1 MKAQKIHQNNYII
14 KQLPTATV
22 YLNKKFEIIHA
33 SDQWANEFESDSIDI
48 LGKNIFD
55 HINIEANNDLKR
67 ILNGC
72 LKGKATQFNTEWH
85 SSDDDASKW
94 FEWSTAPW
102 YDDNENII
110 GAIVQIQNIT
120 LHVQVEQRFHKLE
133 SLLREKAEFA
143 NIGIWEFDPITE
155 KVWWCER
162 TKAIHEVSDDFVP
175 TFDNIIDFYKPGYS
189 RNSFAL
195 ALENAAT
202 KGASWN
208 EKLQIIT
215 PEGNEK
221 WIVATGKPIFKN
233 KKLIGLLGSFQDI
246 SQTVEIETRTKENER
261 LLQTLIDNLPL
272 NVYIKD
278 TESRKILV
286 NKSEADYVGLGS
298 RQELLGKNDFDVYD
312 HKTAKIGRNEDLWVM
327 KNRKSIMSKEDLCV
341 KKDGSETVF
350 SVSKIPYIDENN
362 EIAGIIGMS
371 IDITDIKQKE
381 KELKDLINVTSLQNK
396 KLIDFAHIVSHNLRS
411 HTANFSMLLDFLT
424 HEKNEDEKNKI
435 MKMLTDSSDSLLETL
450 DNLNEVVAINTNVN
464 QEKKKVVLKE
474 KVEQIE
480 SDLQAFLTNNNALI
494 INQIPQ
500 KLTIKVVPAYLES
513 ILMNF
518 ITNAVKYSMPE
529 RRPVI
534 VLTTENKKG
543 HTILSIADNGSGID
557 LKKYG
562 DKLFGMYKTFHD
574 HKDSRGIGLYISKN
588 QIEAMN
594 GKVEVESVVGKGTTF
609 KIYFNEKD

>member
-1 MKAQKIHQNNYII
+1 MKVQKIHRNNYIV

-22 YLNKKFEIIHA
+22 YLNRKFEIIHA
-33 SDQWANEFESDSIDI
+33 SDQWANEFENDSIDI

-55 HINIEANNDLKR
+55 QIHTEASSDLKNLL
-67 ILNGC
+67 ILC
-72 LKGKATQFNTEWH
+72 LEGKSTQFNTEWCAQN
-85 SSDDDASKW
+85 DDLSKW
-94 FEWSTAPW
+94 FEWSITPW

-110 GAIVQIQNIT
+110 GAIVQVQNIS
-120 LHVQVEQRFHKLE
+120 LHVQVDQRFHKLE

-143 NIGIWEFDPITE
+143 NIGIWEFDPIKE

-162 TKAIHEVSDDFVP
+162 TKAIHGVSDAFVP
-175 TFDNIIDFYKPGYS
+175 TFNNIIDFYKPGYS

-215 PEGNEK
+215 PEGIEK
-221 WIVATGKPIFKN
+221 WIITTGSPTFKN
-233 KKLIGLLGSFQDI
+233 KKFTGLLGSFQDI

-327 KNRKSIMSKEDLCV
+327 KNRKSIMSKEDLCI
-341 KKDGSETVF
+341 KKDGTETIF

-381 KELKDLINVTSLQNK
+381 RELKDLINVTSLQNK

-424 HEKNEDEKNKI
+424 HEKNEDEKSKI

-464 QEKKKVVLKE
+464 QEKKKVALKE
-474 KVEQIE
+474 KVEQVE

-500 KLTIKVVPAYLES
+500 KLVIKVVPDYLES

-518 ITNAVKYSMPE
+518 ITNSVKYSNPE

-534 VLTTENKKG
+534 VLTTENKNG
-543 HTILSIADNGSGID
+543 YTVLSIADNGSGID

-594 GKVEVESVVGKGTTF
+594 GKVEVESAVGKGTTF